1 MVTLADL
8 RARRTLPNWQEAV
21 AIVQALFEASVGD
34 GRGAGRLPD
43 VGHIGLNAD
52 GTIALLPHSSLPEHP
67 VRHLAVLL
75 SLLLEGVP
83 APEPL
88 LAIAERNLKAPPEF
102 ATPDEFTRSLRY
114 FERPGR
120 DDDIKALVA
129 RAEDAREEKPVLEEL
144 GHLERRAL
152 ELLQT
157 GEIPER
163 HVLEPDGSVS
173 IFTRDRTASLPGMSG
188 SPVTTTVDM
197 PGTADARPVRRRD
210 LFGALRLLVV
220 VAAVGAAVY
229 WFVGPEIMSDRRSA
243 QDRLAETAPER
254 HSARTV
260 GSAAAPSAASGSP
273 GSAADRRPFS
283 ARRSPDAATGS
294 SGAPAG
300 SSGSGAPGASAAT
313 AAPAASSGSGVGSS
327 SISPAGPPRSSA
339 ESDRAGEAD
348 APPNAAGSE
357 TDGLYSASDQD
368 VLPPVLL
375 GRQPPPPPPD
385 APAATYEVVVDTS
398 GHVEQI
404 RLTAGT
410 QDVRESMLRA
420 HLKSWKFRPA
430 TRGGQPVPYRIQL
443 RLAP

>member
-21 AIVQALFEASVGD
+21 AIVQELFEATVED
-34 GRGAGRLPD
+34 RRGAWRLPD

-229 WFVGPEIMSDRRSA
+229 WFVGPEIIERSA
-243 QDRLAETAPER
+243 IGAG
-254 HSARTV
+254 SARGGRARTAQRAYR

-283 ARRSPDAATGS
+283 ARRSPTRRRDRRARRLASPAAALRVRPLRPWRPPQRAGAAWDRVPFHRLRRRDRQQKQTVLVRRTHHRMRQCPRPTACTRPAIRTCCRRCS
-294 SGAPAG
+294 SDGNRRRRRRARLPPLTNWW
-300 SSGSGAPGASAAT
+300 SIRPVTSSRSGSP
-313 AAPAASSGSGVGSS
+313 PA
-327 SISPAGPPRSSA
+327 
-339 ESDRAGEAD
+339 
-348 APPNAAGSE
+348 
-357 TDGLYSASDQD
+357 
-368 VLPPVLL
+368 
-375 GRQPPPPPPD
+375 
-385 APAATYEVVVDTS
+385 
-398 GHVEQI
+398 
-404 RLTAGT
+404 
-410 QDVRESMLRA
+410 LRTCA
-420 HLKSWKFRPA
+420 KACCAR
-430 TRGGQPVPYRIQL
+430 T
-443 RLAP
+443 